1 MSSKRGSEIP
11 WWLIVLGFMVWAPLG
26 FVLLFLNLSGA
37 RIPTDRIQ
45 QEAVNFTAQ
54 RRKTPTPTPKRAK
67 KKTKVSSWVQK
78 IRQGR
83 LMSVL
88 GGLMSFGGL
97 MGLTE
102 ELPFA
107 IKYGLLD
114 YASYW
119 VPLVGLL
126 CAGLFMV
133 FTGMSRVKTTKRQ
146 RLYMGIIGQ
155 RKSISLADLAGAA
168 GVSVKKA
175 TADLQDMLAN
185 GLLPMGY
192 IDRLAGRLVL
202 TDEGYQPPEEPQP
215 TRADPAKEAA
225 DDDAIL
231 REIQAVNDAI
241 PGEEMSR
248 KIDRIGIIT
257 KRILDYQ
264 RQNPAKA
271 DQLRQFLN
279 YYLPTTLRLLRTYA
293 QLDAQG
299 VEGEN
304 ISAAKQRIEG
314 MMDKVVEGFEKQLD
328 QLFQTEAIDIASDV
342 EVLERMLD
350 KDGLGSNGMTMGSG
364 GTSTR

>member
-37 RIPTDRIQ
+37 RIPTERIR
-45 QEAVNFTAQ
+45 QEADHFTAQ
-54 RRKTPTPTPKRAK
+54 RRKTPTVKAPKK
-67 KKTKVSSWVQK
+67 SKLSSWTQK

-83 LMSVL
+83 LMSIL
-88 GGLMSFGGL
+88 GGLMGFGGL

-155 RKSISLADLAGAA
+155 RSSISLADLAGAA

-175 TADLQDMLAN
+175 TSDLQDMLAN

-202 TDEGYQPPEEPQP
+202 TDEGYQPPEAPQP
-215 TRADPAKEAA
+215 TKAQPA
-225 DDDAIL
+225 
-231 REIQAVNDAI
+231 
-241 PGEEMSR
+241 
-248 KIDRIGIIT
+248 
-257 KRILDYQ
+257 
-264 RQNPAKA
+264 
-271 DQLRQFLN
+271 
-279 YYLPTTLRLLRTYA
+279 
-293 QLDAQG
+293 
-299 VEGEN
+299 
-304 ISAAKQRIEG
+304 
-314 MMDKVVEGFEKQLD
+314 
-328 QLFQTEAIDIASDV
+328 TE
-342 EVLERMLD
+342 
-350 KDGLGSNGMTMGSG
+350 
-364 GTSTR
+364 